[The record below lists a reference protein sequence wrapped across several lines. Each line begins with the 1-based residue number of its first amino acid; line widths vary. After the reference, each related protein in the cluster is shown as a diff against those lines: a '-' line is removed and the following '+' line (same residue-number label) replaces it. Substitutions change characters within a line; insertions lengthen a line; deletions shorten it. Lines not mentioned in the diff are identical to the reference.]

1 MTKKSVLFAIVL
13 IVALSCVYAASVS
26 ADLKASPYSLQFIQR
41 DDATFLS
48 KYGYGFETGVRL
60 NLKEAFCLGINVK
73 YSSYSYNESKDN
85 YQVLNA
91 LMPYVGCL
99 LTINDKWTMTTDF
112 GVGIQERILG
122 DMRNF
127 FVGLNL
133 SLGVGYAVSEK
144 IAITLGTD
152 FGLCYQS
159 ESRDCSFDTMLGAR
173 FTL

>member
-1 MTKKSVLFAIVL
+1 M
-13 IVALSCVYAASVS
+13 
-26 ADLKASPYSLQFIQR
+26 
-41 DDATFLS
+41 
-48 KYGYGFETGVRL
+48 
-60 NLKEAFCLGINVK
+60 
-73 YSSYSYNESKDN
+73 
-85 YQVLNA
+85 LNA

-144 IAITLGTD
+144 IALTLGTD

-159 ESRDCSFDTMLGAR
+159 ESRDFSFDTMLGAR